1 MADTEP
7 IRRSAAGERA
17 VVILNPIAGGGR
29 GRRLR
34 AEITRELA
42 ARRIDFTIQ
51 ETAGPGHATELARDA
66 VSDGADLVLAAG
78 GDGTIH
84 EVVNGLMTAP
94 AAAREP
100 VLAVLPVGTGN
111 DFIKAVYP
119 GRGLAA
125 ALRALDTGHV
135 RRLDVGRA
143 EWDGEVEYF
152 VNGFGT
158 GVDVEVVRRLNRL
171 PHLPGLWRYLAAAI
185 QALAV
190 YRPVPLRLSLDGR
203 VRERRTMLL
212 AVGNGPCQA
221 GGFYLTP
228 QATPDDHR
236 FDVCIVDEM
245 NYLEIATVLPR
256 VFRGTHGRSRKV
268 TMERAR
274 GITVEGSGEGSLF
287 FQMDGE
293 LRQAHG
299 ARVQVQV
306 APAALPVLAPV
317 GGAGK

>member
-1 MADTEP
+1 LP
-7 IRRSAAGERA
+7 I
-17 VVILNPIAGGGR
+17 
-29 GRRLR
+29 
-34 AEITRELA
+34 
-42 ARRIDFTIQ
+42 
-51 ETAGPGHATELARDA
+51 
-66 VSDGADLVLAAG
+66 
-78 GDGTIH
+78 
-84 EVVNGLMTAP
+84 
-94 AAAREP
+94 
-100 VLAVLPVGTGN
+100 
-111 DFIKAVYP
+111 
-119 GRGLAA
+119 
-125 ALRALDTGHV
+125 
-135 RRLDVGRA
+135 
-143 EWDGEVEYF
+143 WVEYF

-158 GVDVEVVRRLNRL
+158 GVDVEVVRRLSRL

-245 NYLEIATVLPR
+245 NYLELATVLPR
-256 VFRGTHGRSRKV
+256 VFRGTDGRSRKV

-274 GITVEGSGEGSLF
+274 GSTVAGWGEGLRF
-287 FQMDGE
+287 CQRDGD
-293 LRQAHG
+293 RRRGDA
-299 ARVQVQV
+299 ARVEVQV
-306 APAALPVLAPV
+306 AAAALPVRAPV